1 MHNGGQEYKHDRLH
15 PLHCIASNLR
25 RLVVFT
31 NTTRD
36 LVAIEP
42 VSHVNNAIN
51 LVQAGESM
59 SAQMSIL
66 VERAA

>member
-1 MHNGGQEYKHDRLH
+1 M
-15 PLHCIASNLR
+15 HCIASNLR

>member
-1 MHNGGQEYKHDRLH
+1 MTASIY
-15 PLHCIASNLR
+15 CIASNLR

-31 NTTRD
+31 HTTRD

-51 LVQAGESM
+51 LMQAGELM
-59 SAQMSIL
+59 SAQMSIP